1 MASFQPFGG
10 ATKFFAAITFAAG
23 LVVAAGQ
30 GITINDG
37 APSVTTNKLYQVGGA
52 LFWNGSAVAGGGGGT
67 GLQMLNSMTTGQIV
81 FAMNTSSGATLAG
94 FTLTTSTNAL
104 YLPTDYTL
112 YATNTVA
119 AGVTSTAGFFSSI
132 KVTSGTTATWN
143 VDIFNTAQGTSTIL
157 GFVNGSGTF
166 LSVGSLYVSS
176 TIDTAG
182 GLNMTCAGQNCK
194 KTLTLSA
201 AGCNQPAQGPSASS
215 SLVYLGNNVYRTS
228 NFQPLAYNRCQLDWI
243 PPDSWD
249 GGTLVAQFI
258 YAVTTTDNNGVS
270 WGIQGQGMG
279 DGAALATE
287 FSGATATV
295 TLVATTTNALT
306 VSTGTTLTVG
316 GVTSDP
322 YLVKLQLTRFA
333 SPGVSTNT
341 ALLVGVK
348 LEYGVNRLTD

>member
-10 ATKFFAAITFAAG
+10 ATKFFTAITFAAG
-23 LVVAAGQ
+23 LIVAAGQ

-37 APSVTTNKLYQVGGA
+37 APATTTNKLYQVGGA

-119 AGVTSTAGFFSSI
+119 AGVTSTAGFFTSL
-132 KVTSGTTATWN
+132 KVTSGTAATWN

-166 LSVGSLYVSS
+166 LSVGSLYVTS

-194 KTLTLSA
+194 RTLSISA
-201 AGCNQPAQGPSASS
+201 AGCNATANGSGVTSTLEYFGP
-215 SLVYLGNNVYRTS
+215 LTYRHTY
-228 NFQPLAYNRCQLDWI
+228 FQPLAFNACISDWI

-249 GGTLVAQFI
+249 GSTLDCSFE
-258 YAVTTTDNNGVS
+258 YGVTTTDANGVT
-270 WGIQGQGMG
+270 WGIQAQGLG
-279 DGAALATE
+279 TGSAWNTA
-287 FSGATATV
+287 FSAATATV
-295 TLVATTTNALT
+295 TTVATTTNALT
-306 VSTGTTLTVG
+306 VTTGTTLTVG
-316 GVTSDP
+316 GVTADP
-322 YLVKLQLTRFA
+322 SKVVIRISRSNVGA
-333 SPGVSTNT
+333 STNT
-341 ALLVGVK
+341 AALNGVK
-348 LEYGVNRLTD
+348 CEYGVNRLTD